1 MLKFNDPEF
10 VIVGGRRLAYEEVCP
25 PDPKGVIVLL
35 AGLGAKR
42 QGWYKQ
48 LAELGRYY
56 RTLALDYRDVGDSS
70 PADQP
75 YNIVDLAEDTAGVLN
90 NLEIQQAHLV
100 GVSMGGFVAL
110 ELALRHPA
118 MVDKLVLV
126 GTSAGGASRVSPSHQ
141 TMAIMT
147 PVAGIEI
154 GEAAKRVCAHV
165 SAPGFAASHLEEFED
180 FAEIARYRPMSEAT
194 YYGQLKACRTHDVA
208 DQLHRITA
216 PTLIIHGEVDPLV
229 PLENGRNLAQ
239 KIPNAQLLIYPATGH
254 IPEVERY
261 QEFNRDVLAFLDH

>member
-1 MLKFNDPEF
+1 MQFNEPKFVTVE
-10 VIVGGRRLAYEEVCP
+10 GRRLAYEEVCP
-25 PDPKGVIVLL
+25 PAPKGVIVLL

-48 LAELGRYY
+48 LPELGRYY

-70 PADQP
+70 SADAP
-75 YNIVDLAEDTAGVLN
+75 YTIGDLAEDTMAVLRSLGVR
-90 NLEIQQAHLV
+90 QTHLV

-110 ELALRHPA
+110 ELTLRHPE
-118 MVDKLVLV
+118 MVGKLVLV
-126 GTSAGGASRVSPSHQ
+126 GTSAGGASRISPSRE

-165 SAPGFAASHLEEFED
+165 STPSFAASHPEEFED
-180 FAEIARYRPMSEAT
+180 FAQIARYRPLSERA
-194 YYGQLKACRTHDVA
+194 YYGQLKACRTHDVMERLYQIKA
-208 DQLHRITA
+208 S
-216 PTLIIHGEVDPLV
+216 TLVIHGEVDPLV
-229 PLENGRNLAQ
+229 PLENGQNLAQ
-239 KIPNAQLLIYPATGH
+239 KIQDARLLIYPDTGH

-261 QEFNRDVLAFLDH
+261 EEFNRDILAFLDS